1 MTSSSG
7 LILLLVFGGHTRIAR
22 HTFIRKI
29 CHLIN
34 VSLKPNLI
42 YRGVFIDYQ
51 YVIVFVI
58 VLKLNWN
65 VIVGSLD
72 LSYQGTPISHSA
84 IEAPYYTFVL
94 SVGPTDL

>member
-1 MTSSSG
+1 MSSSSG

-42 YRGVFIDYQ
+42 YRAVFIEYQ
-51 YVIVFVI
+51 CVIAFVI
-58 VLKLNWN
+58 VLELNLN

-72 LSYQGTPISHSA
+72 LSYQGTPISHSPT
-84 IEAPYYTFVL
+84 EA
-94 SVGPTDL
+94 